1 MSNAIRSVLAVVF
14 MLAIVMVQTGVNAAP
29 IDQPVTARMPSGV
42 APVAADA
49 KSTVKVRV
57 LIYSGRPDP
66 EFVIPASQI
75 IPFMKKAKRIAFKSA
90 AGGIIPAALGYKGVL
105 VENPAKAGGLPEL
118 FAIYDGKIEA
128 GVKEKIYYVD
138 QSRSLEKFLVKEA
151 VNRKAMEEEVYK
163 RIKIDGT
170 EGGKEGKGK
179 GGE

>member
-1 MSNAIRSVLAVVF
+1 MSNAIRSILATVF
-14 MLAIVMVQTGVNAAP
+14 TFAIVMLQTGVNAVP
-29 IDQPVTARMPSGV
+29 LDQPVTARLPSGA

-49 KSTVKVRV
+49 KVVKVRV

-75 IPFMKKAKRIAFKSA
+75 VRFMKNAKRIAFKGT
-90 AGGIIPAALGYKGVL
+90 AGGIIPSSLGYKGVL

-128 GVKEKIYYVD
+128 GLKEKTYFAD

-151 VNRKAMEEEVYK
+151 VNRKVMEEAVYK
-163 RIKIDGT
+163 RIKIDGNVS
-170 EGGKEGKGK
+170 GKESKGK
-179 GGE
+179 GGK